1 MGRERRCPL
10 FDRITKA
17 GADPGRWCVAEA
29 APSQSVAQVG
39 LTWAAGRALFC
50 RVSGLDHTLAEV
62 ASARDV
68 GRAPSPPMGLVRTK
82 RDLRIDFF
90 RGLSLWWI
98 FTDHVPADA
107 LGVLS
112 IRNFALCDA
121 TEVFVLLAG
130 YAAGL
135 AYGGTM
141 RERGWLF
148 AAADVVR
155 RAWTLYIA
163 HIFLFV
169 VFAAQVGLSATAL
182 DRADFL
188 DEIHLNVLGEA
199 PYRAL
204 FEALTLHFQPAYLNI
219 LPLYVLILLL
229 FALAL
234 PLLRRP
240 QILAGLSLGL
250 YLVVR
255 LFSLNL
261 PSWTGGGWFFN
272 PFAWQLLFTMG
283 AILSYSPGEVRLAH
297 RRGLDVAAGGVV
309 VFGLL
314 LQWVVW
320 PYPGSIAWAPGPV
333 ISVLMNVDK
342 GGLHPFRLISILAL
356 TWLAVR
362 LIRADAGWL
371 RHWAAAP
378 FVVAGQHSLPVFCA
392 GIFLAF
398 LGRLATEANGGAAM
412 QVGVNLAGAVALWGV
427 AWVAAWYASQG
438 RSKRRA

>member
-1 MGRERRCPL
+1 MTA
-10 FDRITKA
+10 IIQ
-17 GADPGRWCVAEA
+17 EA
-29 APSQSVAQVG
+29 APAPVLQAPALPG
-39 LTWAAGRALFC
+39 LI
-50 RVSGLDHTLAEV
+50 
-62 ASARDV
+62 
-68 GRAPSPPMGLVRTK
+68 RTN

-98 FTDHVPADA
+98 FTDHVPADV

-130 YAAGL
+130 YAGGL
-135 AYGGTM
+135 AYGSTL
-141 RERGWLF
+141 RSQGWMS
-148 AAADVVR
+148 AGADVVR

-169 VFAAQVGLSATAL
+169 IFAAQVGMSATKL

-219 LPLYVLILLL
+219 LPLYVVLLLL

-234 PLLRRP
+234 PLLYRP
-240 QILAGLSLGL
+240 GLLAGLSLAVYVGA
-250 YLVVR
+250 R

-272 PFAWQLLFTMG
+272 PFCWQLLFMMG
-283 AILSYSPGEVRLAH
+283 AILSFAPGEVP
-297 RRGLDVAAGGVV
+297 RRFVPLFDWCAVLFT
-309 VFGLL
+309 VFGVLM
-314 LQWVVW
+314 QWLVW
-320 PYPGSIAWAPGPV
+320 PQVVSVAWLPAP
-333 ISVLMNVDK
+333 IQHVLFNVDK
-342 GGLHPFRLISILAL
+342 AGLHPFRLLSILSL
-356 TWLAVR
+356 TWLVTR
-362 LIRADAGWL
+362 LIPKGARWL
-371 RHWAAAP
+371 TSWAANP
-378 FVVAGQHSLPVFCA
+378 FVLAGQHSLPVFCA

-398 LGRLATEANGGAAM
+398 LGRLASEANTGWAM
-412 QVGVNLAGAVALWGV
+412 QVAVNVSGAALLWAVG
-427 AWVAAWYASQG
+427 AVAAWYANKG
-438 RSKRRA
+438 RAKGRARVVPAPASELPP